1 MGHHHAERQPVEV
14 VFGLPVLFVLV
25 LPLFSARRVLWHE
38 RVKRGVSYQ
47 FSDHGIH
54 VETSI
59 SKSDLSW
66 AAIRRVIESSS
77 EFLVFTNPNVAFTL
91 PKRCFKSIQNV
102 ASLRELFRCHVPRA
116 KLLSD

>member
-1 MGHHHAERQPVEV
+1 MGHHHAERQPVEAL
-14 VFGLPVLFVLV
+14 FGLPVLSVLV

-91 PKRCFKSIQNV
+91 PKRCFKSIQKRSFLTRAV
-102 ASLRELFRCHVPRA
+102 SVSRA
-116 KLLSD
+116 KSKTP